1 MGDFPYTTVPGKI
14 SDLFAKIKQTGIPP
28 KVNLQW
34 LQSVGFKSSND
45 RSLLTVLRTVG
56 FADSIGSP
64 TDLWKQYRGQ
74 GGKQVLAKGIREGY
88 AELFSTYPH
97 AHACS
102 KEDLQ
107 YFFSTRSSA
116 GKQAIAKTI
125 STFQELCK
133 LADFS
138 ASSPEDEAVE
148 KEQDTK
154 SRDVGSNTREMKSLR
169 DFAINI
175 NIQLTLPETTDEK
188 VYEALFSSMKKHLL
202 TGEI

>member
-14 SDLFAKIKQTGIPP
+14 ADLFTKIKQTGIPP
-28 KVNLQW
+28 KLNPQW

-45 RSLLTVLRTVG
+45 RSLLTVLRIVG
-56 FADSIGSP
+56 FADSDSP

-74 GGKQVLAKGIREGY
+74 GGKQVLAQGIREGY

-97 AHACS
+97 AHDCS

-107 YFFSTRSSA
+107 NFFSTRSAA
-116 GKQAIAKTI
+116 GKQAITKTI
-125 STFQELCK
+125 STFQELCR

-138 ASSPEDEAVE
+138 ASPSEDEAVE

-154 SRDVGSNTREMKSLR
+154 PRDVGAREMKSPR

-188 VYEALFSSMKKHLL
+188 VYEALFLSMKKHLL
-202 TGEI
+202 SGEI